1 MNKAARSI
9 LQRIG
14 PDSNVD
20 NQRNQ
25 IVSREVEEAKAK
37 LRQREAADEDQSTF
51 EAIPEEMLTESE
63 KRHAKHRRQ
72 QAQAGRF
79 TPAADRLPI
88 MSKEERENFKIKE
101 YLIYLK
107 KFWNKLL
114 LYNSLLTIS
123 SYFFFDELGVV
134 IVYSISLMLP
144 LPIFIYQSN
153 KNFKK

>member
-1 MNKAARSI
+1 MRS
-9 LQRIG
+9 L
-14 PDSNVD
+14 NE
-20 NQRNQ
+20 NN
-25 IVSREVEEAKAK
+25 AKY
-37 LRQREAADEDQSTF
+37 L
-51 EAIPEEMLTESE
+51 L
-63 KRHAKHRRQ
+63 
-72 QAQAGRF
+72 AGYN
-79 TPAADRLPI
+79 T

-123 SYFFFDELGVV
+123 SYFFLDELGVV

>member
-1 MNKAARSI
+1 MEIVVVLILTNLFILLVIRS
-9 LQRIG
+9 LNENN
-14 PDSNVD
+14 S
-20 NQRNQ
+20 
-25 IVSREVEEAKAK
+25 KY
-37 LRQREAADEDQSTF
+37 L
-51 EAIPEEMLTESE
+51 L
-63 KRHAKHRRQ
+63 
-72 QAQAGRF
+72 AGYN
-79 TPAADRLPI
+79 T

-114 LYNSLLTIS
+114 LYNSLLTIF

-144 LPIFIYQSN
+144 LPFFIYQSN

>member
-1 MNKAARSI
+1 MEIVVVLILTNLFIILVIRS
-9 LQRIG
+9 LNENN
-14 PDSNVD
+14 S
-20 NQRNQ
+20 
-25 IVSREVEEAKAK
+25 KY
-37 LRQREAADEDQSTF
+37 L
-51 EAIPEEMLTESE
+51 L
-63 KRHAKHRRQ
+63 
-72 QAQAGRF
+72 AGYN
-79 TPAADRLPI
+79 T

-114 LYNSLLTIS
+114 LYNSLLTIF

-144 LPIFIYQSN
+144 LPFFIYQSN

>member
-1 MNKAARSI
+1 MEIVIVLILTNLFILLVMRS
-9 LQRIG
+9 LNENN
-14 PDSNVD
+14 S
-20 NQRNQ
+20 
-25 IVSREVEEAKAK
+25 KY
-37 LRQREAADEDQSTF
+37 L
-51 EAIPEEMLTESE
+51 L
-63 KRHAKHRRQ
+63 
-72 QAQAGRF
+72 AGYN
-79 TPAADRLPI
+79 T

-114 LYNSLLTIS
+114 LYNSLLTIF

-144 LPIFIYQSN
+144 LPFFIYQSN

>member
-1 MNKAARSI
+1 MKTRVRGTRLLKLLVSAFVFAFCCRQLVFNRGHNEQKNEEGENCLSAGIFFLDAFS
-9 LQRIG
+9 
-14 PDSNVD
+14 DS
-20 NQRNQ
+20 
-25 IVSREVEEAKAK
+25 
-37 LRQREAADEDQSTF
+37 F
-51 EAIPEEMLTESE
+51 EAS
-63 KRHAKHRRQ
+63 R
-72 QAQAGRF
+72 
-79 TPAADRLPI
+79 
-88 MSKEERENFKIKE
+88 ERENFKIKE

>member
-1 MNKAARSI
+1 MEIVIVLI
-9 LQRIG
+9 LTNLFILLVMH
-14 PDSNVD
+14 SLNE
-20 NQRNQ
+20 NN
-25 IVSREVEEAKAK
+25 AKY
-37 LRQREAADEDQSTF
+37 L
-51 EAIPEEMLTESE
+51 L
-63 KRHAKHRRQ
+63 
-72 QAQAGRF
+72 AGF
-79 TPAADRLPI
+79 NT

-114 LYNSLLTIS
+114 LYNSLLTIF

-134 IVYSISLMLP
+134 MVYSISLMLP

>member
-1 MNKAARSI
+1 MEIVILLILTNLFILLVMRS
-9 LQRIG
+9 L
-14 PDSNVD
+14 NE
-20 NQRNQ
+20 NN
-25 IVSREVEEAKAK
+25 AKYLLA
-37 LRQREAADEDQSTF
+37 SYNT
-51 EAIPEEMLTESE
+51 
-63 KRHAKHRRQ
+63 
-72 QAQAGRF
+72 
-79 TPAADRLPI
+79 
-88 MSKEERENFKIKE
+88 MSKEERESFKIKE

-107 KFWNKLL
+107 NFWNKLL

>member
-1 MNKAARSI
+1 MEIVILLILTNLFILLVMRS
-9 LQRIG
+9 L
-14 PDSNVD
+14 NE
-20 NQRNQ
+20 NN
-25 IVSREVEEAKAK
+25 AKY
-37 LRQREAADEDQSTF
+37 L
-51 EAIPEEMLTESE
+51 L
-63 KRHAKHRRQ
+63 
-72 QAQAGRF
+72 AGYN
-79 TPAADRLPI
+79 T
-88 MSKEERENFKIKE
+88 MSKEERKNFKIKE

>member
-1 MNKAARSI
+1 MEIVIVLILTNLFILLVMRS
-9 LQRIG
+9 L
-14 PDSNVD
+14 NE
-20 NQRNQ
+20 NN
-25 IVSREVEEAKAK
+25 AKYF
-37 LRQREAADEDQSTF
+37 L
-51 EAIPEEMLTESE
+51 
-63 KRHAKHRRQ
+63 
-72 QAQAGRF
+72 AGNN
-79 TPAADRLPI
+79 T

-114 LYNSLLTIS
+114 LYNSLLTIF

-134 IVYSISLMLP
+134 MVYSISLMLP